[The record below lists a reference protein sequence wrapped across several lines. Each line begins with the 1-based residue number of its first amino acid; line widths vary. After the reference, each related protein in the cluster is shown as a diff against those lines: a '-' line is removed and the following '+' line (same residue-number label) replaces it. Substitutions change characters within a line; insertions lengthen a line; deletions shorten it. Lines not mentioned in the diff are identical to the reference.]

1 MSTSVAV
8 ERRAFGEGAPG
19 RVVALH
25 TDVLDLRRV
34 TMPSR
39 DRAREAAHL
48 LAGITGE
55 SSAAL
60 ALPAATISA
69 RHAPSELRRD
79 GPEHYLT
86 LRAAL
91 GAWAARTGTAA
102 LTADQAPTPI
112 GRYLGALRSR
122 AAIATSEWRVDA
134 RPAARVVPI
143 AGLAPL
149 RHLGAAGSRAL
160 AVNSHFFL
168 FDPRELDA
176 PTAAFGEPVGLLA
189 YAGRIVN
196 PPVLPRAALVH
207 AGGRWRV
214 ERLGLADLLIDLPG
228 GLTVDAGDPRA
239 ARMRYRGD
247 GLRDTEW
254 SCTVEACL
262 QGAHVSVLRDG
273 GGVRLPHGALAI
285 AFDAELPGGVRTAL
299 EAGARVRYR
308 LRHLPDLHA
317 ALQGGPLLLRNGDVV
332 VDAES
337 FRRERFE
344 TLGSHD
350 PTAPLVFPADADRTR
365 AARVGIGVRGDGS
378 LVVIAVEGRSSL
390 SRREGNAANGCTLL
404 ELAEVLRDHGAV
416 DALNL
421 DGGGSA
427 QVFHGN
433 DAVLGSSDTR
443 GDPHASFDRPV
454 PVAVL
459 ARA

>member
-1 MSTSVAV
+1 M
-8 ERRAFGEGAPG
+8 
-19 RVVALH
+19 LH
-25 TDVLDLRRV
+25 TDTLDLRRV

-55 SSAAL
+55 SSATL
-60 ALPAATISA
+60 ALPAATIGA
-69 RHAPSELRRD
+69 RHAPNELRRD

-91 GAWAARTGTAA
+91 SAWAARTGTAA
-102 LTADQAPTPI
+102 LMADQAPTRT
-112 GRYLGALRSR
+112 GQYLDALRSR

-134 RPAARVVPI
+134 RPATRVVPV

-176 PTAAFGEPVGLLA
+176 PTAAFGDPVGLLA
-189 YAGRIVN
+189 YAGRIVS
-196 PPVLPRAALVH
+196 PPILPRAALVH

-214 ERLGLADLLIDLPG
+214 THLGLADLLIDLPG

-239 ARMRYRGD
+239 ARVRYRGD
-247 GLRDTEW
+247 GLPDTEW
-254 SCTVEACL
+254 SCAVEACL

-285 AFDAELPGGVRTAL
+285 AFDAELPSGVRAAL
-299 EAGARVRYR
+299 ETGARVRYR
-308 LRHLPDLHA
+308 LRHLPDLRA
-317 ALQGGPLLLRNGDVV
+317 ALQGGPLLLRDGDVA

-344 TLGSHD
+344 TLGSSD

-390 SRREGNAANGCTLL
+390 SRREGNATSGCTLL

-427 QVFHGN
+427 QVFHGS

-443 GDPHASFDRPV
+443 GDPNASFDRPV

-459 ARA
+459 ARP

>member
-1 MSTSVAV
+1 MSTRITV
-8 ERRAFGEGAPG
+8 EQRSFGDATPG

-25 TDVLDLRRV
+25 TDTLDLRRV

-39 DRAREAAHL
+39 DRAREAAQV

-55 SSAAL
+55 SSATL

-69 RHAPSELRRD
+69 RHAPSELRRH
-79 GPEHYLT
+79 GTEHYLT

-91 GAWAARTGTAA
+91 SAWAARTGTAA
-102 LTADQAPTPI
+102 LAADRAQTPT
-112 GRYLGALRSR
+112 GRYLRALHSR

-134 RPAARVVPI
+134 CPATRVVPI

-149 RHLGAAGSRAL
+149 RHLGQAGSRAL
-160 AVNSHFFL
+160 AVNGHYFL

-196 PPVLPRAALVH
+196 PPILPRAALVH
-207 AGGRWRV
+207 AGGRWHV
-214 ERLGLADLLIDLPG
+214 EHLSIDDLLIDLPG
-228 GLTVDAGDPRA
+228 GLTVEAGAPRA
-239 ARMRYRGD
+239 ARVRYRGD
-247 GLRDTEW
+247 GFRDTMW
-254 SCTVEACL
+254 SCAVEACL
-262 QGAHVSVLRDG
+262 QGANVSILRDG
-273 GGVRLPHGALAI
+273 GGVRVPHGALAI
-285 AFDAELPGGVRTAL
+285 AFDAGLPGGVRAAL

-308 LRHLPDLHA
+308 LPHLGDVHT
-317 ALQGGPLLLRNGDVV
+317 ALQGGPLLVRAGDVA

-344 TLGSHD
+344 TLGSGD
-350 PTAPLVFPADADRTR
+350 PTAPLVFPADTDRTR

-378 LVVIAVEGRSSL
+378 LVVVAVEGRSSR
-390 SRREGNAANGCTLL
+390 SRSEGDGVNGCTLL
-404 ELAEVLRDHGAV
+404 ELAELLRDHGAV

-427 QVFHGN
+427 QVFHGA
-433 DAVLGSSDTR
+433 DPIVGSSDTR
-443 GDPHASFDRPV
+443 GDPNASFDRPV
-454 PVAVL
+454 PVALL

>member
-1 MSTSVAV
+1 MSTRLTV
-8 ERRAFGEGAPG
+8 EHRAFGGGTPG
-19 RVVALH
+19 RVVAMH
-25 TDVLDLRRV
+25 TDMLDLRRV

-39 DRAREAAHL
+39 ERAREAAHL

-55 SSAAL
+55 SSATL
-60 ALPAATISA
+60 ALPPATISA
-69 RHAPSELRRD
+69 RNAPRELRRH
-79 GPEHYLT
+79 GPDHYLT

-91 GAWAARTGTAA
+91 SAWAARTGTAA
-102 LTADQAPTPI
+102 LAADRAQTPT
-112 GRYLGALRSR
+112 GRYLRALHAR

-134 RPAARVVPI
+134 RPATRVVPI

-189 YAGRIVN
+189 YAGRIAN
-196 PPVLPRAALVH
+196 PAVLPRAALVH

-214 ERLGLADLLIDLPG
+214 EHLGLDDLLIDLPG
-228 GLTVDAGDPRA
+228 GLTVDAGEPHA
-239 ARMRYRGD
+239 ARVRYRGD
-247 GLRDTEW
+247 GLLDTEW
-254 SCTVEACL
+254 SCAVEACL

-273 GGVRLPHGALAI
+273 GGLRLPHGALAI
-285 AFDAELPGGVRTAL
+285 AFDDELPSAVRDAL
-299 EAGARVRYR
+299 ATGARVRYR
-308 LRHLPDLHA
+308 LRHLPDLHT
-317 ALQGGPLLLRNGDVV
+317 ALQGGPLLLRDGDVV

-344 TLGSHD
+344 TLGSAD

-365 AARVGIGVRGDGS
+365 AARVGIGVRRDGS
-378 LVVIAVEGRSSL
+378 LVVVAVAGRSSL
-390 SRREGNAANGCTLL
+390 SRREGNGASGCTLL
-404 ELAEVLRDHGAV
+404 ELATVLRDHGAV

-427 QVFHGN
+427 QVCHGS
-433 DAVLGSSDTR
+433 DAVLSSSDTR
-443 GDPHASFDRPV
+443 GDPNASFDRPV